1 MSGLILRPAD
11 RSYFLAMMRRQMNS
25 AVHRRMN
32 VLLLL
37 DDGLSMAEIARV
49 LYLDEGTV
57 RSHWELYEQAGR
69 AGIERLAYEGRPPQM
84 SARQERMLVAQ
95 FSGRMVANVKE
106 FCAFAKA
113 RFGLVYTPNAMTKC
127 VKRLGFVYKKPKCV
141 PAKADAQVQ
150 KRFARNVLRPLM
162 RAASAD
168 QPLYFADATHP
179 AYAGRPAYGWM
190 RCDEPCELK
199 SNHGRV
205 NVNINGALCW
215 HDRTLVSQQVEK
227 VTSAAMIALFETIA
241 ARHPHAR
248 VINVVIDNA
257 RYNRSL
263 ELRAWLD
270 RPGCRIKLRYLP
282 SYSPNLNLIE
292 RFWGYFKKKV
302 VFNKYYPTFAE
313 FRTSIAQFF
322 RTLGSHKRA
331 MATLLTDKFH
341 FIGYPTTGI
350 P

>member
-1 MSGLILRPAD
+1 MRGLILRPAD
-11 RSYFLAMMRRQMNS
+11 RRYFLAMMRRQTNS

-37 DDGLSMAEIARV
+37 DDGWSLAEVGRA

-57 RSHWELYEQAGR
+57 RAHRELYESEGR
-69 AGIERLAYEGRPPQM
+69 DGIERLAYEGRSPLMNAQ
-84 SARQERMLVAQ
+84 QERRLMAHFNGRLVT
-95 FSGRMVANVKE
+95 NVKE
-106 FCAFAKA
+106 FCAFAKTV
-113 RFGLVYTPNAMTKC
+113 FGLVCTPNAMTKC

-162 RAASAD
+162 RAANAD
-168 QPLYFADATHP
+168 QPLYFVDATHP
-179 AYAGRPAYGWM
+179 AYTARPAYGWM
-190 RCDEPCELK
+190 RRGEVCELK

-215 HDRTLVSQQVEK
+215 HDRTLISQQVEK
-227 VTSAAMIALFETIA
+227 VTSAAMIALFEKMA
-241 ARHPHAR
+241 AHHPRAR

-313 FRTSIAQFF
+313 FRTSITKFL

-331 MATLLTDKFH
+331 LATLLTDRFH
-341 FIGYPTTGI
+341 FIGYPATGI

>member
-1 MSGLILRPAD
+1 MSGLILRPSD
-11 RSYFLAMMRRQMNS
+11 RSYFLAMMRRQTNS

-37 DDGLSMAEIARV
+37 DDGWSLAEVARA

-57 RSHWELYEQAGR
+57 RAHRELYEREGR
-69 AGIERLAYEGRPPQM
+69 DAIERLAYEGHAPRMNAQ
-84 SARQERMLVAQ
+84 QERRLVAH
-95 FSGRMVANVKE
+95 FSGRVVANAKD
-106 FCAFAKA
+106 FCAFARA
-113 RFGLVYTPNAMTKC
+113 NFGLVYTPNAMTKC

-162 RAASAD
+162 RAANAN
-168 QPLYFADATHP
+168 QPLYFVDATHP

-190 RCDEPCELK
+190 HGDKTCELK

-215 HDRTLVSQQVEK
+215 HDRTLISQQVEK
-227 VTSAAMIALFETIA
+227 VTSAAMIALFAKVEA
-241 ARHPHAR
+241 HHPRAPI
-248 VINVVIDNA
+248 INVVIDNA
-257 RYNRSL
+257 RYNHSI

-292 RFWGYFKKKV
+292 RFWGYLKKKV
-302 VFNKYYPTFAE
+302 VFNKYFPTFAD
-313 FRTSIAQFF
+313 FRASISKFL

-331 MATLLTDKFH
+331 LATLLTDKFH
-341 FIGYPTTGI
+341 FIGYPSPGI

>member
-1 MSGLILRPAD
+1 MSGLILRASD

-25 AVHRRMN
+25 TVHRRMN

-57 RSHWELYEQAGR
+57 RAHRELYEREGR
-69 AGIERLAYEGRPPQM
+69 AGIERLAYEGRAPEM
-84 SARQERMLVAQ
+84 SARQEQILVAH
-95 FSGRMVANVKE
+95 FSGRVVANAKE
-106 FCAFAKA
+106 FCAFSKA
-113 RFGLVYTPNAMTKC
+113 RFGLLYTPNAMTKY

-141 PAKADAQVQ
+141 PAKADALLQ
-150 KRFARNVLRPLM
+150 KRFARNVLLPLM
-162 RAASAD
+162 RAANAN
-168 QPLYFADATHP
+168 QPLYFVDATHP
-179 AYAGRPAYGWM
+179 AYTGRPAHGWM
-190 RCDEPCELK
+190 RKGERCELK

-215 HDRTLVSQQVEK
+215 HDRTLIQLQVDK
-227 VTSAAMIALFETIA
+227 VTSAAMIALFENIA
-241 ARHPHAR
+241 AHHPRAR
-248 VINVVIDNA
+248 IINVALDNA
-257 RYNRSL
+257 RYNRSR

-292 RFWGYFKKKV
+292 RLWGFFKKKV
-302 VFNKYYPTFAE
+302 VFNKYHPTFAD
-313 FRTSIAQFF
+313 FRKSIATFF
-322 RTLGSHKRA
+322 RTIGSHKKA
-331 MATLLTDKFH
+331 LATLLTDKFH
-341 FIGYPTTGI
+341 FIGHPSPGI